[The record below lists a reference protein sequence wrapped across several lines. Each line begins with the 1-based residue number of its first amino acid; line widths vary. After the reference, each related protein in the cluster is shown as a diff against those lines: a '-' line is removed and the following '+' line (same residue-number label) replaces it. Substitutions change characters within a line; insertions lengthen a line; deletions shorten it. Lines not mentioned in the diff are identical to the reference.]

1 MLPEMYLDLTDSTKN
16 FFSNFIQKL
25 DLDLHIFTHMFF
37 KRGLPYPNPR
47 LISLDLSKCRLDS
60 LTHLPRLQLRHL
72 RLEENQLRSTLGIA
86 GCPRLLEAVVRS
98 ADQP

>member
-1 MLPEMYLDLTDSTKN
+1 
-16 FFSNFIQKL
+16 
-25 DLDLHIFTHMFF
+25 MFF